1 MSQHLN
7 RVEQTGQ
14 CPIKQGQCP
23 RQSEGQ
29 CPTKQ
34 GWCPRLQ
41 GREVPHKASSSAP
54 RPSCFPFPNLLQL
67 DPALKNKIRFWYKW
81 KYLEKVSD
89 EVSASHT
96 FLISECIPH
105 LPYGPTNLPM
115 LKLLMEMMNMYN
127 VHLNKK
133 EHVFLREGAC

>member
-1 MSQHLN
+1 ML
-7 RVEQTGQ
+7 V
-14 CPIKQGQCP
+14 
-23 RQSEGQ
+23 
-29 CPTKQ
+29 
-34 GWCPRLQ
+34 RL
-41 GREVPHKASSSAP
+41 V
-54 RPSCFPFPNLLQL
+54 
-67 DPALKNKIRFWYKW
+67 
-81 KYLEKVSD
+81 KVSN